1 MSEAATSRPF
11 DTLRQMME
19 KNGEKGPGGASKN
32 RRTAEENAGCP
43 RGADGEDLAK
53 ENLSC
58 NDGRPSRGE
67 DERKSEGLCRP
78 HAD

>member
-19 KNGEKGPGGASKN
+19 KTVKKAGGASKN

-67 DERKSEGLCRP
+67 DGRKSEGLCRP

>member
-1 MSEAATSRPF
+1 MSEVATSRPF

-19 KNGEKGPGGASKN
+19 KTVKKAPEAPQK
-32 RRTAEENAGCP
+32 TVEENAGCP

-58 NDGRPSRGE
+58 DDGRPSRGE
-67 DERKSEGLCRP
+67 DGRKSEGLCRP